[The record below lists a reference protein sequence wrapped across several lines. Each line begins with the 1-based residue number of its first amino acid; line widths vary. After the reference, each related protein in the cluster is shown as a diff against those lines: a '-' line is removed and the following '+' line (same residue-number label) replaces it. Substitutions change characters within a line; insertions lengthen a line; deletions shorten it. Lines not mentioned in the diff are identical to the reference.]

1 MSVLDARTSLKKNET
16 FDRLPDSFIIFICSY
31 DIMSADTSMK
41 WYRRKCLDNGEELG
55 DGSNIIFVNG
65 SYAGDDDIG
74 DLVRDLKE
82 TDPDKIKNSILSR
95 QVTEIKNSERERKGG
110 RKMVETHF
118 DRLMAKAEEEG
129 IEKGKI
135 EGMLEGKTES
145 SLATAKRMLA
155 KGKYSVDEIAEVT
168 DLPVEK
174 VRELAEGA

>member
-1 MSVLDARTSLKKNET
+1 
-16 FDRLPDSFIIFICSY
+16 
-31 DIMSADTSMK
+31 MSADTAMK
-41 WYRRKCLDNGEELG
+41 WYRRRCLDNGEELG
-55 DGSNIIFVNG
+55 DG

-174 VRELAEGA
+174 VKELAEGA